1 MTTVAR
7 VLNETSSHWYT
18 KAGEPFFEIPKKDGS
33 GMRAPTIADAREL
46 HLLPS
51 VTQVLGILDKPD
63 LNAWKIEQAVLAVLS
78 TKQNDGEQLD
88 AFVNRVLRVERVQD
102 QEAARARTLG
112 TDIHDAI
119 EKALTKKEW
128 NQELAPFVNPVLEW
142 VKLNCHVLWTE
153 KILVGKGYAGRADTL
168 LAHNQEGA
176 YFLTDFKTTSR
187 LPTAGSW
194 PEHELQTA
202 AYAKACPDKKVGSRL
217 ITANVYISTK
227 EPGQIRTFYQDHWR
241 DTFKVFQQ
249 ILKVWQWAKGYVP

>member
-119 EKALTKKEW
+119 EKALSGKEW
-128 NQELAPFVNPVLEW
+128 DKQLAPFVDPVLGLLKELGK
-142 VKLNCHVLWTE
+142 VAWTE
-153 KILVGKGYAGRADTL
+153 KILVGKHYAGRADTL
-168 LAHNQEGA
+168 IWNESLPNEI
-176 YFLTDFKTTSR
+176 LIDFKTTSR
-187 LPTAGSW
+187 LPDKDSW
-194 PEHELQTA
+194 PEHKLQTA
-202 AYAKACPDKKVGSRL
+202 AYAATLGNSGKERR
-217 ITANVYISTK
+217 ITGNIYISTK
-227 EPGQIRTFYQDHWR
+227 NPGQIKAFYQTDWPQ
-241 DTFKVFQQ
+241 TFKVFQQ
-249 ILKVWQWAKGYVP
+249 ILKIWQWAKGYVP